1 MNGYVPVNI
10 VQTVAGVL
18 VTFAAC
24 YELYEKRHWFRCIL
38 QRKEDTVKGGGRCAI
53 EEGGSGH
60 GVKTN
65 IDSEMGQVKGLN
77 PEEGFGANSVA
88 GQQKCSE
95 MVQDKFH
102 SDSSLAAAN
111 INIDVDGPEQIKTPS
126 ISTSSP
132 PQHNTQSSDS
142 EFDKKPDTNSH
153 SCPEKG
159 EDEHHPD
166 STTVAKIIFASVDG
180 LLGQTETQSSG
191 ATVTSQHISQ
201 PSEDF

>member
-1 MNGYVPVNI
+1 
-10 VQTVAGVL
+10 
-18 VTFAAC
+18 
-24 YELYEKRHWFRCIL
+24 
-38 QRKEDTVKGGGRCAI
+38 
-53 EEGGSGH
+53 
-60 GVKTN
+60 
-65 IDSEMGQVKGLN
+65 MGQVKGLN

-153 SCPEKG
+153 TIVALKKEKT
-159 EDEHHPD
+159 
-166 STTVAKIIFASVDG
+166 SII
-180 LLGQTETQSSG
+180 L
-191 ATVTSQHISQ
+191 IQ
-201 PSEDF
+201 PQLQKSFLPLSMDY